1 MALEIIVNW
10 DICKDK
16 SMNSFVRQA
25 QLGMSDSN
33 MEAFGGVS
41 QLRTQCLGST
51 GTNATQP
58 RLQFI
63 EQDELEAASAFCN
76 KVMNTDLEIIY
87 T

>member
-1 MALEIIVNW
+1 MMALEIIVNW

-41 QLRTQCLGST
+41 QLRT
-51 GTNATQP
+51 
-58 RLQFI
+58 
-63 EQDELEAASAFCN
+63 
-76 KVMNTDLEIIY
+76 
-87 T
+87 